1 MSPNQYHDFRI
12 ETNECLDIKNHMC
25 VLILVYN
32 LLSFSPSVRV
42 YNSPSGVDS
51 LMEIFFTLT
60 VKLSSTENN
69 IFNFGFTLE
78 LPGELLKNANAQPT
92 LK

>member
-12 ETNECLDIKNHMC
+12 ETNECLAIRNHMC
-25 VLILVYN
+25 VLILMYN
-32 LLSFSPSVRV
+32 LFSPSVQV